1 MISNEHFHSTLDIK
15 LSRGSLENAVT
26 KMPTP
31 EMSHFLIVHT
41 PSPREE
47 STKRRLVKGSK
58 TR

>member
-1 MISNEHFHSTLDIK
+1 MIAMNIFTPPWTFNCLA
-15 LSRGSLENAVT
+15 SLENAVT